1 MISLELNDIKD
12 FMNKLLRSE
21 LFDHFLLSE
30 ASICGPITYHIDGHL
45 NTSFFSEEELSMQ
58 HLTDLPAIPFSN
70 VRNTCF
76 ELMKGKVVPQ
86 TFHFV
91 FMLSPSNL
99 ANTLSHIN
107 SSFQVQDI
115 AGVYVNIRYQN
126 QKLLCTTGISY
137 QIFSLDR
144 SLEQEWDLLIQ
155 KFLKNHEISFDI
167 LS

>member
-30 ASICGPITYHIDGHL
+30 ASICGPITYQIDGHL
-45 NTSFFSEEELSMQ
+45 NTSFFSEEELTLQ
-58 HLTDLPAIPFSN
+58 NLKDLPAIPFSK
-70 VRNTCF
+70 VRNNCF

-86 TFHFV
+86 SFHFV

-99 ANTLSHIN
+99 ANTLAHIK
-107 SSFQVQDI
+107 SSFQPNDI
-115 AGVYVNIRYQN
+115 SGVYINIRYQN
-126 QKLLCTTGISY
+126 QTLLCTTGISY

-155 KFLKNHEISFDI
+155 KFLKTHGISFEI